1 MVQFCQSCTV
11 YHVLTFLLT
20 FLSYTL
26 LHASR
31 KTFSNVKSTM
41 VAVWTAQNKS
51 LPIVFD
57 GEEWSGHE
65 IFETSYAAEKFLG
78 VLDAIFMFCYATV
91 DLQKQKQLCFIRG
104 LFINGILGDRFDP
117 RLVLAFGMW
126 GSAITNFLF
135 GTLTEWL
142 QFYSIPF
149 YVIIWIV
156 NGFVQSA
163 GWPAEVCIMA
173 NWFGRGGRGLIL
185 GLWSACASIGNI
197 VGAELA
203 ALYTFLVNATL
214 LFCGGFVIFFGLVSK
229 PSQLCLP
236 EPTEEEENVADDASS
251 TTTDEEQDLLGSVTD
266 VKKCN
271 QQKSIPFF
279 KAVLLPGYSIAFAC
293 LKLVNYSIFFWLPY
307 YLTNNFGWPEHVAD
321 HISTWF
327 DWGGIFGGIVGG
339 LISDLIGKRTPVICT
354 QLVFATVALFAYT
367 KSPNDMIINALL
379 MGVAGFFCSG
389 PGNLISAA
397 VSADLGRQKEV
408 ANNAQAMSTVTG
420 IVDGTGS
427 VGAAIGQLAIP
438 HLQANLGWNSVFY
451 LFICMISCKD
461 QLRRIFK
468 FVCVCVDIWFIVSL
482 NCFGWREAC
491 GLCATAV
498 TVLCLLQ
505 LCIKECLNLQNHC
518 WLVHVNLFIVSSRFF
533 LSPCPFGWRI
543 FICINFPNRSTST
556 GCTYIFR
563 DDDLSAYDLHFQ
575 SNNVRLFVLNNE
587 RQTKS
592 TVSLSTVLVMMMMM
606 MKAAVGIWSILLPVL
621 FRLLVGHCPPPI
633 LVKPCVC
640 TSDQSWNKPVDNFEQ
655 LLPSVVNVTCQHGK
669 SWSRLRDALR
679 PFRGGRYILHTLH
692 LEKVH
697 DAVTNGRAG
706 GARGLFRNLH
716 IGELLLHDC
725 RLDRW
730 RRDVFINTTVYAI
743 SIVGSKLKKIS
754 NRIFSRLVNLQE
766 ASFAYNQLS
775 NLGSRGLRLGSGE
788 LMLLD
793 LQHNQLSG
801 VPRRALLGVGKLEI
815 LVLSY
820 NKIHALFKEDF
831 ENLPNLLAVE
841 LSHNPIIRVA
851 PDTFVPLRALKHVGL
866 AGIGCSDLS
875 AALRYVLERLVS
887 LDISSTSSIELPFLV
902 SVGNASLEALVAQV
916 KSDLSA
922 SDLASLTKLVDLDIR
937 GSRHFKLRHLSGT
950 PSLSTVQRLDVSET
964 ALTPLTTLAMFP
976 NARTV
981 FMNHNP
987 TTVLSN
993 RFVKTNSQIRV
1004 LHMRHCQIRQISAHA
1019 FRPLRDTLDEL
1030 NLSYNKLRW
1039 LNWRA
1044 LLPLTALRLVDLSY
1058 NEFRDRS
1065 YYIRGRRSHR
1075 LAFPLD
1081 RRILPASVEELSL
1094 AGNGLHRVPV
1104 RCTGRLPEL
1113 RRLNLAGNEIASVQF
1128 QFYSNAKLTEL
1139 NLNNN
1144 RISRLHPKAFA
1155 ALNNLR
1161 HLNLGWNPLL
1171 TIGAVE
1177 FPAQLR
1183 YLGLTHARLKRI
1195 DNVYLA
1201 SLKHLH
1207 HLDLSFNGL
1216 KTIHASAVGT
1226 SSLPGSIVYLDLEGN
1241 PLDCSC
1247 KLLEFVDWLTVN
1259 AVTLSTSGTIC
1270 YTPKSLRYL
1279 HPLRDLCWSSCQ
1291 TDNGTSST
1299 GGDNFRNR
1307 DSLHFCKPI

>member
-1 MVQFCQSCTV
+1 
-11 YHVLTFLLT
+11 
-20 FLSYTL
+20 
-26 LHASR
+26 
-31 KTFSNVKSTM
+31 
-41 VAVWTAQNKS
+41 
-51 LPIVFD
+51 
-57 GEEWSGHE
+57 
-65 IFETSYAAEKFLG
+65 
-78 VLDAIFMFCYATV
+78 MF
-91 DLQKQKQLCFIRG
+91 QG

-142 QFYSIPF
+142 QFYSTPF
-149 YVIIWIV
+149 YMIIWIV

-279 KAVLLPGYSIAFAC
+279 KAVLLPGVISYSIAFAC

-451 LFICMISCKD
+451 LFICM
-461 QLRRIFK
+461 
-468 FVCVCVDIWFIVSL
+468 
-482 NCFGWREAC
+482 
-491 GLCATAV
+491 TAV

-505 LCIKECLNLQNHC
+505 LCIKEC
-518 WLVHVNLFIVSSRFF
+518 
-533 LSPCPFGWRI
+533 P
-543 FICINFPNRSTST
+543 
-556 GCTYIFR
+556 
-563 DDDLSAYDLHFQ
+563 
-575 SNNVRLFVLNNE
+575 
-587 RQTKS
+587 
-592 TVSLSTVLVMMMMM
+592 
-606 MKAAVGIWSILLPVL
+606 VGIWSILLPVL

-640 TSDQSWNKPVDNFEQ
+640 TSDQSWNKPVDNFGQ
-655 LLPSVVNVTCQHGK
+655 LFPSVVNVTCQHGK

-730 RRDVFINTTVYAI
+730 RRDVFINSTVYAI
-743 SIVGSKLKKIS
+743 SIVGSKKIS

-976 NARTV
+976 NAKTV

-1030 NLSYNKLRW
+1030 NLSHNKLRW

-1081 RRILPASVEELSL
+1081 RRILPSSVEELSL

-1113 RRLNLAGNEIASVQF
+1113 RRLNLAGNEIASVQL

>member
-20 FLSYTL
+20 FFSYTL

-51 LPIVFD
+51 LTIVFD

-279 KAVLLPGYSIAFAC
+279 KAVLLPGVISYSIAFAC

-491 GLCATAV
+491 GLCAVMLEKNGCDGT
-498 TVLCLLQ
+498 LLVAALYQ
-505 LCIKECLNLQNHC
+505 RMPSDNHC

-640 TSDQSWNKPVDNFEQ
+640 TSDQSWNKPVDNFGQ

-697 DAVTNGRAG
+697 DVVTNGRAG

-976 NARTV
+976 NAKTV

-1030 NLSYNKLRW
+1030 NLSHNKLRW

-1113 RRLNLAGNEIASVQF
+1113 RLAILFQCEIDRTQFEQQPHFSASSESVRRSQQSPALESRLESAAHHRGGG
-1128 QFYSNAKLTEL
+1128 
-1139 NLNNN
+1139 
-1144 RISRLHPKAFA
+1144 ISRPV
-1155 ALNNLR
+1155 ALFGLDPR
-1161 HLNLGWNPLL
+1161 
-1171 TIGAVE
+1171 
-1177 FPAQLR
+1177 PAQANRQRL
-1183 YLGLTHARLKRI
+1183 LGVVETPPPLGPELQRSENDPRQR
-1195 DNVYLA
+1195 
-1201 SLKHLH
+1201 
-1207 HLDLSFNGL
+1207 
-1216 KTIHASAVGT
+1216 
-1226 SSLPGSIVYLDLEGN
+1226 GN

>member
-1 MVQFCQSCTV
+1 MGQFCQSCTV

-20 FLSYTL
+20 FFSYTL

-142 QFYSIPF
+142 QFYSTPF

-279 KAVLLPGYSIAFAC
+279 KAVLLPGVISYSVAFAC

-451 LFICMISCKD
+451 LFICM
-461 QLRRIFK
+461 
-468 FVCVCVDIWFIVSL
+468 
-482 NCFGWREAC
+482 
-491 GLCATAV
+491 TAV

-640 TSDQSWNKPVDNFEQ
+640 TSDQSWNKPVDNFGQ
-655 LLPSVVNVTCQHGK
+655 LFPSVVNVTCQHGK

-976 NARTV
+976 NAKTV

-1030 NLSYNKLRW
+1030 NLSHNKLRW

-1081 RRILPASVEELSL
+1081 RRILPSSVEELSL

-1113 RRLNLAGNEIASVQF
+1113 RRLNLAGNEIASVQL

>member
-1 MVQFCQSCTV
+1 MGQFCQSCTV

-20 FLSYTL
+20 FFSYTL

-65 IFETSYAAEKFLG
+65 IFETSYAAENFLG

-214 LFCGGFVIFFGLVSK
+214 LFCGGFVIFFGLASK

-279 KAVLLPGYSIAFAC
+279 KAVLLPGYSIAYAC

-339 LISDLIGKRTPVICT
+339 LISDLIGKRTPVICA
-354 QLVFATVALFAYT
+354 QLVLATVALFAYT

-461 QLRRIFK
+461 QWRRIFK
-468 FVCVCVDIWFIVSL
+468 FVYVCVDIWFIVSL

-491 GLCATAV
+491 GHGAV
-498 TVLCLLQ
+498 MLEKSRQFALANGCDGALLVAALYQ
-505 LCIKECLNLQNHC
+505 RMPSDNSESPKSLLAGSCEFIYCI
-518 WLVHVNLFIVSSRFF
+518 IS
-533 LSPCPFGWRI
+533 
-543 FICINFPNRSTST
+543 
-556 GCTYIFR
+556 
-563 DDDLSAYDLHFQ
+563 DDDLSAHDLHFQ

-592 TVSLSTVLVMMMMM
+592 TVSLSTVVLVMMMMM

-640 TSDQSWNKPVDNFEQ
+640 TSDQSWNKPVDNFGQ
-655 LLPSVVNVTCQHGK
+655 PLPSVVNVTCQHGK

-697 DAVTNGRAG
+697 DATTNGRAG

-743 SIVGSKLKKIS
+743 SIVSSKAITTPLHDGDCIVEENFES
-754 NRIFSRLVNLQE
+754 NIQPTCKFTRSIVRLQSAFQSSFGLWRIDAARLAAQSAERRSQTCAVGRGKVGNSRAQLQQNSRAFQRRFRKFAQPARCGVEPQSDNSRGAGHVRPVAGAQARRLGRYWLFGFVRGVAVRLGTARLVGHQQHVVHRIALPGQRWQRIF
-766 ASFAYNQLS
+766 
-775 NLGSRGLRLGSGE
+775 GSVGGPGEKRPVRLGFGQ
-788 LMLLD
+788 LD
-793 LQHNQLSG
+793 QAGRLGH
-801 VPRRALLGVGKLEI
+801 PRQPA
-815 LVLSY
+815 
-820 NKIHALFKEDF
+820 FQ
-831 ENLPNLLAVE
+831 
-841 LSHNPIIRVA
+841 
-851 PDTFVPLRALKHVGL
+851 
-866 AGIGCSDLS
+866 
-875 AALRYVLERLVS
+875 
-887 LDISSTSSIELPFLV
+887 TSSLV
-902 SVGNASLEALVAQV
+902 GHAFAEH
-916 KSDLSA
+916 
-922 SDLASLTKLVDLDIR
+922 R
-937 GSRHFKLRHLSGT
+937 
-950 PSLSTVQRLDVSET
+950 
-964 ALTPLTTLAMFP
+964 
-976 NARTV
+976 
-981 FMNHNP
+981 P
-987 TTVLSN
+987 TTGCFRDGTDPADHAGHVPQCQDGVHESQSDDS
-993 RFVKTNSQIRV
+993 FVESICKNQ
-1004 LHMRHCQIRQISAHA
+1004 QPDPGSAHA
-1019 FRPLRDTLDEL
+1019 TLS
-1030 NLSYNKLRW
+1030 NQANIRSRFPSSQGHVGRLRW

-1113 RRLNLAGNEIASVQF
+1113 RLAILFQCEIDRTQFEQQPHFSASSESVRRSQQSPALESRLESASHH
-1128 QFYSNAKLTEL
+1128 
-1139 NLNNN
+1139 
-1144 RISRLHPKAFA
+1144 RGGGISRPV
-1155 ALNNLR
+1155 ALFGLDPR
-1161 HLNLGWNPLL
+1161 
-1171 TIGAVE
+1171 
-1177 FPAQLR
+1177 PAQANRQRL
-1183 YLGLTHARLKRI
+1183 LGVVETPPPLGPELQRSENDPRQR
-1195 DNVYLA
+1195 
-1201 SLKHLH
+1201 
-1207 HLDLSFNGL
+1207 
-1216 KTIHASAVGT
+1216 
-1226 SSLPGSIVYLDLEGN
+1226 GN

-1247 KLLEFVDWLTVN
+1247 KLLDFVDWLTVN

>member
-1 MVQFCQSCTV
+1 MGQFCQSCTV

-20 FLSYTL
+20 FFSYTL

-65 IFETSYAAEKFLG
+65 IFETSYAAENFLG

-214 LFCGGFVIFFGLVSK
+214 LFCGGFVIFFGLASK

-279 KAVLLPGYSIAFAC
+279 KAVLLPGVISYSIAYAC

-339 LISDLIGKRTPVICT
+339 LISDLIGKRTPVICA
-354 QLVFATVALFAYT
+354 QLVLATVALFAYT

-451 LFICMISCKD
+451 LFICM
-461 QLRRIFK
+461 
-468 FVCVCVDIWFIVSL
+468 
-482 NCFGWREAC
+482 
-491 GLCATAV
+491 TAV

-505 LCIKECLNLQNHC
+505 LCIKECRQMFLARKYRRLEINSESPKSLLAGSC
-518 WLVHVNLFIVSSRFF
+518 EFIY
-533 LSPCPFGWRI
+533 
-543 FICINFPNRSTST
+543 CIIS
-556 GCTYIFR
+556 
-563 DDDLSAYDLHFQ
+563 DDDLSAHDLHFQ

-592 TVSLSTVLVMMMMM
+592 TVSLSTVVLVMMMMM

-640 TSDQSWNKPVDNFEQ
+640 TSDQSWNKPVDNFGQ
-655 LLPSVVNVTCQHGK
+655 PLPSVVNVTCQHGK

-697 DAVTNGRAG
+697 DATTNGRAG

-743 SIVGSKLKKIS
+743 SIVSSKLKKIS

-775 NLGSRGLRLGSGE
+775 SLGSRGLRLGSGE

-976 NARTV
+976 NAKTV

-1030 NLSYNKLRW
+1030 NLSHNKLRW

-1113 RRLNLAGNEIASVQF
+1113 RRLNLAGNEIASVQL

-1247 KLLEFVDWLTVN
+1247 KLLDFVDWLTVN

>member
-1 MVQFCQSCTV
+1 MGQFCQSCTV

-20 FLSYTL
+20 FFSYTL

-142 QFYSIPF
+142 QFYSTPF

-279 KAVLLPGYSIAFAC
+279 KAVLLP
-293 LKLVNYSIFFWLPY
+293 
-307 YLTNNFGWPEHVAD
+307 D

-451 LFICMISCKD
+451 LFICM
-461 QLRRIFK
+461 
-468 FVCVCVDIWFIVSL
+468 
-482 NCFGWREAC
+482 
-491 GLCATAV
+491 TAV

-640 TSDQSWNKPVDNFEQ
+640 TSDQSWNKPVDNFGQ
-655 LLPSVVNVTCQHGK
+655 LFPSVVNVTCQHGK

-976 NARTV
+976 NAKTV

-1030 NLSYNKLRW
+1030 NLSHNKLRW

-1081 RRILPASVEELSL
+1081 RRILPSSVEELSL

-1113 RRLNLAGNEIASVQF
+1113 RRLNLAGNEIASVQL